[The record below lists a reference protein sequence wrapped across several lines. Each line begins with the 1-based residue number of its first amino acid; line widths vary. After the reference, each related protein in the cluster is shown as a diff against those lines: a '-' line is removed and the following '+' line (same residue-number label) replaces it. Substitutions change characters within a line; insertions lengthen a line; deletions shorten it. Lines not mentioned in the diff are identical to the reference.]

1 MIFLLARLALI
12 LVAKEKGNKQRWR
25 ELCFQRSR
33 KSLGGKPAEWFIFIN
48 QSKSSL
54 SIELNLVEIRND
66 I

>member
-1 MIFLLARLALI
+1 MIFLARLALI

-33 KSLGGKPAEWFIFIN
+33 KSQGGKTAEWFIFIN